1 MRSITAAALR
11 HIIAVT
17 FVLASGLLVLG
28 IAIGS
33 LSKRE
38 AALLL
43 LLAAGYGLFIAMDR
57 ARRIFLA
64 PATAPGA
71 TICIALA
78 VYAILSLPLFYI
90 ADPAFAPPVLMSCI
104 AATLYMLLLDVLA
117 TRWRTTSLAV
127 GAFSLL
133 ALIALGLS
141 RELLTIDN
149 QGKTA
154 QFVKSRNLS
163 TALYKVK
170 LTRFNNIVQPP
181 RFATARGID
190 NEVRRGGA
198 LTAIGDRYLLAT
210 GDGRIFVFDWTSASD
225 RLDMIRLNLR
235 VPINT
240 EAFIAG
246 TGDTVERSTFRVADI
261 LAQQVGNKT
270 RLFASY
276 HVWNSGDKCSTMRV
290 SYVEGSTETF
300 SQATTTYEWKD
311 IFETTPCLP
320 LKDRVSPFGG
330 IQNGG
335 RMALIDTNTLLVT
348 FGDHQ
353 FDGYYAEP
361 ALPQKMDNSYGKTL
375 KISIDT
381 GKSEIFSW
389 GHRNPEGLFIDSGG
403 AIWSTEHGPNGGD
416 ELNIIV
422 ANGDYGWPS
431 VTYGR
436 AYDRTDWPSNRT
448 PGRHDGYILP
458 VFSWVPSIGVSNL
471 LRSNG
476 AAFELWQDD
485 LLVSSLANNSI
496 WRLRYAEQ
504 RVVYFESIPV
514 GCRIRDILQTRDGA
528 VLLWCDQS
536 RAIIALTPTDPASEG
551 ERLIAQCE
559 GCHYLGD
566 DPAHA
571 GVAPVLRG
579 VGERKIASLPGFQYS
594 AALRR
599 LRDQRWTASQLDA
612 FLRSPREFAP
622 GTAMDAL
629 GIQDEKER
637 AALVEYLMDL

>member
-1 MRSITAAALR
+1 MRSTTMAALR
-11 HIIAVT
+11 HLIAIA
-17 FVLASGLLVLG
+17 FVLTSGLLVLG
-28 IAIGS
+28 ISIDR

-43 LLAAGYGLFIAMDR
+43 LLAAGYGLFIALDR
-57 ARRIFLA
+57 ARRIFFA
-64 PATAPGA
+64 PATPPGA
-71 TICIALA
+71 AICIALA
-78 VYAILSLPLFYI
+78 VYAMLSLPFFFI
-90 ADPAFAPPVLMSCI
+90 AESSAAPSLLTSGI

-117 TRWRTTSLAV
+117 RRWRTTCLAI
-127 GAFSLL
+127 GALSLL
-133 ALIALGLS
+133 ALIALGDS
-141 RELLTIDN
+141 RDLLTIGN
-149 QGKTA
+149 EGKTA
-154 QFVKSRNLS
+154 QLAKSRNLS

-170 LTRFNNIVQPP
+170 LTRFSNIVQAP
-181 RFATARGID
+181 RFAAPGGID

-210 GDGRIFVFDWTSASD
+210 GDGRIFVFDWTSSME
-225 RLDMIRLNLR
+225 RLDMTRLDLR
-235 VPINT
+235 VPVNT
-240 EAFIAG
+240 EEFIAAI
-246 TGDTVERSTFRVADI
+246 GDSVDRSTFRVADV

-276 HVWNSGDKCSTMRV
+276 HVWNSADKCSTMRV
-290 SYVEGSTETF
+290 SYVEGRTETF
-300 SQATTTYEWKD
+300 SQPATTFEWKD
-311 IFETTPCLP
+311 VFETTPCLP

-335 RMALIDTNTLLVT
+335 RMALIDDNTLLLT

-361 ALPQKMDNSYGKTL
+361 ALPLKMDNSYGKTI
-375 KISIDT
+375 KISIDS
-381 GKSEIFSW
+381 GKSEIFSS
-389 GHRNPEGLFIDSGG
+389 GHRNPEGLFVDSGG
-403 AIWSTEHGPNGGD
+403 TIWSTEHGPNGGD

-436 AYDRTDWPSNRT
+436 AYDRTDWPPSRT

-471 LRSNG
+471 VRSNG
-476 AAFELWQDD
+476 RAFALWQDD

-504 RVVYFESIPV
+504 RVVYFETIPV

-528 VLLWCDQS
+528 LLLWCDQS
-536 RAIIALTPTDPASEG
+536 RAIVALTPTDPASEG
-551 ERLIAQCE
+551 ERLIARCE

-566 DPAHA
+566 DPTQR
-571 GVAPVLRG
+571 GVAPALRG
-579 VGERKIASLPGFQYS
+579 IGKRKIASLPGFQYS
-594 AALRR
+594 AALGR

-637 AALVEYLMDL
+637 AALVGYLMDL

>member
-1 MRSITAAALR
+1 MRSITIAALR
-11 HIIAVT
+11 HLIAT
-17 FVLASGLLVLG
+17 AFVLLSGILVLG
-28 IAIGS
+28 IPVGQVS
-33 LSKRE
+33 RRD

-43 LLAAGYGLFIAMDR
+43 VLATGYVLFIAMER
-57 ARRIFLA
+57 ARRIFPI
-64 PATAPGA
+64 PATGPSG

-78 VYAILSLPLFYI
+78 VYTILSLPLLFV
-90 ADPAFAPPVLMSCI
+90 AAPHATPRVLMICV

-117 TRWRTTSLAV
+117 LKWRTTCLAIATLSLV
-127 GAFSLL
+127 
-133 ALIALGLS
+133 ALIAPGGT
-141 RELLTIDN
+141 RELLTISKERKV
-149 QGKTA
+149 G
-154 QFVKSRNLS
+154 QFAISRNLS
-163 TALYKVK
+163 TALYKIK
-170 LTRFNNIVQPP
+170 LTQFNNVV
-181 RFATARGID
+181 TAPGFSTAKGVD

-210 GDGRIFVFDWTSASD
+210 GDGRIFVFDWTSATD
-225 RLDMIRLNLR
+225 HLDMTKLDLK

-240 EAFIAG
+240 EEFIAG
-246 TGDTVERSTFRVADI
+246 TDDSVQRTTFRVADI
-261 LAQQVGNKT
+261 LAQQVGNRT

-276 HVWNSGDKCSTMRV
+276 HVWNSVDKCSTMRV
-290 SYVEGSTETF
+290 SYVEGSTESF
-300 SQATTTYEWKD
+300 SQPTTIFEWKD

-320 LKDRVSPFGG
+320 LKERVSPFGG

-335 RMALIDTNTLLVT
+335 RMALIDDNTLLVT

-361 ALPQKMDNSYGKTL
+361 ALSQKMDNSYGKTI

-381 GKSEIFSW
+381 GRSEIFSW
-389 GHRNPEGLFIDSGG
+389 GQRNPEGLFIDSGG
-403 AIWSTEHGPNGGD
+403 TIWSTEHGPEGGD
-416 ELNIIV
+416 ELNILV

-436 AYDRTDWPSNRT
+436 AYDKTDWPPSKT

-458 VFSWVPSIGVSNL
+458 VFAWVPCIGISNL
-471 LRSNG
+471 VRSNG
-476 AAFELWQDD
+476 RAFELWQDD
-485 LLVSSLANNSI
+485 LLVSSLANKSI

-504 RVVYFESIPV
+504 RVVYFESIPI

-536 RAIIALTPTDPASEG
+536 RAIVALTPTEPASEG

-566 DPAHA
+566 DPAQS
-571 GVAPVLRG
+571 GLAPNLRG
-579 VGERKIASLPGFQYS
+579 IGNRKIASLAGYQYS
-594 AALRR
+594 AALGK
-599 LRDQRWTASQLDA
+599 LHNQRWTESRLDA

-622 GTAMDAL
+622 GTAMDAQ
-629 GIQDEKER
+629 GIQDDKMR
-637 AALVEYLMDL
+637 AALVDYLMKL